1 MPNKPL
7 VSRLSVFKSETQSIM
22 KLYHVHSIYREGFQQ
37 KTKNWSKLIFRI
49 IRNLC
54 RCAQCILVYRDS
66 LNRHFH
72 GTVISP
78 LAMSLAMLQDVASW
92 LISKVKKR

>member
-7 VSRLSVFKSETQSIM
+7 VSRLSVFKSVIKETQSIM

-78 LAMSLAMLQDVASW
+78 LAMLQDVASW